1 MHSFSIVFLL
11 RKGSRKAKR
20 QILSPAAG
28 TNDLALRP
36 QFYLILR
43 STSTQVRLVTGQSL
57 DKRHDIQYIKCTT
70 LTNGPFIARWI
81 GRSGSPPKRKTECMP
96 KIVDEQMRE
105 ATRNRIVRVAASE
118 FARLGF
124 DQANINVIAEQAGIG
139 KGTIYLYFES
149 KRDLFLSMLRSIAQ
163 EQLAAIRQAIA
174 VEGTIRQRLERLFRA
189 FAHLAAVESDSFN
202 VYMSALYGVNR
213 AFQSEAT
220 GLLRDYVAVIALM
233 LEQGQARGEI
243 RSHNV

>member
-1 MHSFSIVFLL
+1 
-11 RKGSRKAKR
+11 
-20 QILSPAAG
+20 
-28 TNDLALRP
+28 
-36 QFYLILR
+36 
-43 STSTQVRLVTGQSL
+43 
-57 DKRHDIQYIKCTT
+57 
-70 LTNGPFIARWI
+70 
-81 GRSGSPPKRKTECMP
+81 MP

-105 ATRNRIVRVAASE
+105 ATRSHIMRVAAGE

-174 VEGTIRQRLERLFRA
+174 AEGTTRQRLDRLFRA
-189 FAHLAAVESDSFN
+189 FAHLATQESDSFN

-220 GLLRDYVAVIALM
+220 VLLRDYVAVIALM
-233 LEQGQARGEI
+233 LEQSQARGEI
-243 RSHNV
+243 RTHNVEATALMVLSLTESYVLSARVLGQSERTIAQQAGHSADLILRGIGVASS

>member
-1 MHSFSIVFLL
+1 
-11 RKGSRKAKR
+11 
-20 QILSPAAG
+20 
-28 TNDLALRP
+28 
-36 QFYLILR
+36 
-43 STSTQVRLVTGQSL
+43 
-57 DKRHDIQYIKCTT
+57 
-70 LTNGPFIARWI
+70 
-81 GRSGSPPKRKTECMP
+81 MP

-105 ATRNRIVRVAASE
+105 ATRRRIMHEAASE

-163 EQLAAIRQAIA
+163 EQLA
-174 VEGTIRQRLERLFRA
+174 TIRVALAAEGKIKQRLERLFRA
-189 FAHLAAVESDSFN
+189 FAHLAEEESDSFN

-220 GLLRDYVAVIALM
+220 KLLRDYVAVIALM
-233 LEQGQARGEI
+233 LEQSRARGEI
-243 RSHNV
+243 SCHNVDATALMVHSLTESYVLTSRVLGQSEQVIAQQASFVADLILYGIGTALS